1 MPTTSGFGKCVTR
14 AVDAGRVSGAD
25 DLCASAM
32 SPTESAAAGV
42 PDVVLPDDAAA
53 TIASQRAEID
63 RLRRR
68 ISEDRFA
75 QDLRDALTTA
85 SSAGAIGAPVSY
97 SRLLDMIVATAADII
112 DAKAALLC
120 LIDAESEELVFQA
133 ALGGELGETHEV
145 RVPLG
150 SGVAGL
156 VALTGH
162 PMAVSDTAEDDRD
175 ANDIAAAVGFTPK
188 NILCVPLSFQDEVI
202 GVLELLDKV
211 GAETFSVADMEAI
224 GLFANLAAVAVEQSR
239 NHSRVGAMVLE
250 LIRAV
255 DGSADYD
262 RHGLT
267 QRARDFTTD
276 LGEQTGFRYSL
287 ELARLVQEIVHH
299 GDTATDACRGIL
311 NSFVQYLRSRPMSS
325 GELGGARW

>member
-1 MPTTSGFGKCVTR
+1 M
-14 AVDAGRVSGAD
+14 
-25 DLCASAM
+25 SA
-32 SPTESAAAGV
+32 TESAAAGISDAGA
-42 PDVVLPDDAAA
+42 PADAAE
-53 TIASQRAEID
+53 TIARQRAEIE
-63 RLRRR
+63 RLQRR
-68 ISEDRFA
+68 IAEDVFA

-97 SRLLDMIVATAADII
+97 SHLLEMIVATAADII

-133 ALGGELGETHEV
+133 ALGGELGETREV

-156 VALTGH
+156 VAMTGH

-175 ANDIAAAVGFTPK
+175 ANDIASAVGFTPK

-267 QRARDFTTD
+267 QRAHDFTTD

-299 GDTATDACRGIL
+299 GETATEACRGIL
-311 NSFVQYLRSRPMSS
+311 TSFVQYLRSRPMSA
-325 GELGGARW
+325 GELGGAQW

>member
-1 MPTTSGFGKCVTR
+1 MTAPER
-14 AVDAGRVSGAD
+14 PA
-25 DLCASAM
+25 
-32 SPTESAAAGV
+32 P
-42 PDVVLPDDAAA
+42 DAAE
-53 TIASQRAEID
+53 TIASQQAEIE

-68 ISEDRFA
+68 IAEDRFA
-75 QDLRDALTTA
+75 QDLRDALITA

-97 SRLLDMIVATAADII
+97 SRLLEMIVATAADII

-120 LIDAESEELVFQA
+120 LIDADSDELVFQA
-133 ALGGELGETHEV
+133 ALGAEHGRPREV

-150 SGVAGL
+150 TGVAGL

-162 PMAVSDTAEDDRD
+162 PMAVSDTAEDDCD
-175 ANDIAAAVGFTPK
+175 ANDIAAAVGFTPRS
-188 NILCVPLSFQDEVI
+188 ILCVPLSFQDEVI

-211 GAETFSVADMEAI
+211 GADTFSVTDMEAI

-267 QRARDFTTD
+267 QRARDFTAD
-276 LGEQTGFRYSL
+276 LAEQTGFRYSL
-287 ELARLVQEIVHH
+287 ELSRLVQEIVHH
-299 GDTATDACRGIL
+299 GDAATDACRGL
-311 NSFVQYLRSRPMSS
+311 LTSFVGFLRSRPMSS
-325 GELGGARW
+325 SELGGVRW

>member
-1 MPTTSGFGKCVTR
+1 MGLTDSG
-14 AVDAGRVSGAD
+14 
-25 DLCASAM
+25 
-32 SPTESAAAGV
+32 
-42 PDVVLPDDAAA
+42 DAAA
-53 TIASQRAEID
+53 TIERQREEID

-68 ISEDRFA
+68 IAEDRFA
-75 QDLRDALTTA
+75 QDLRDALGTA

-97 SRLLDMIVATAADII
+97 AQLLQMIVATAADII

-120 LIDAESEELVFQA
+120 LIDPETEELVLEA
-133 ALGGELGETHEV
+133 GLGTRDGVTLET

-156 VALTGH
+156 VALTGQ
-162 PMAVSDTAEDDRD
+162 PMAISDTAEDDRD
-175 ANDIAAAVGFTPK
+175 ANDIAEAVGFTPK

-202 GVLELLDKV
+202 GVLELLDKD
-211 GAETFSVADMEAI
+211 GAAAFNVADMEAI

-255 DGSADYD
+255 DGSPDYD

-267 QRARDFTTD
+267 QRAREFTAD
-276 LGEQTGFRYSL
+276 LGRQTGFRYSL

-299 GDTATDACRGIL
+299 GDAATDACRGML
-311 NSFVQYLRSRPMSS
+311 DSFVRFLRSRAMSPS
-325 GELGGARW
+325 ELGDGRW

>member
-1 MPTTSGFGKCVTR
+1 MEGGR
-14 AVDAGRVSGAD
+14 ADGA
-25 DLCASAM
+25 
-32 SPTESAAAGV
+32 EAA
-42 PDVVLPDDAAA
+42 DAAV
-53 TIASQRAEID
+53 TIARQQAEIE
-63 RLRRR
+63 RLQRR
-68 ISEDRFA
+68 ITEDRFA

-97 SRLLDMIVATAADII
+97 SRLLQMIVATAADII

-120 LIDAESEELVFQA
+120 LIDPERDELVFEA
-133 ALGGELGETHEV
+133 ALGSSTNGEAHEV
-145 RVPLG
+145 RIPLG

-162 PMAVSDTAEDDRD
+162 PMAISDTAEDDRD

-202 GVLELLDKV
+202 GVLELLDKA
-211 GAETFSVADMEAI
+211 GAATFSVADMEAI
-224 GLFANLAAVAVEQSR
+224 GLFANLAAVAIEQSR

-255 DGSADYD
+255 DGSPDYD

-267 QRARDFTTD
+267 QRAHEFTTE
-276 LGEQTGFRYSL
+276 LGRQTGFRNSL
-287 ELARLVQEIVHH
+287 ELSRLVQEIVHH
-299 GDTATDACRGIL
+299 GDATTDACKGIL
-311 NSFVQYLRSRPMSS
+311 NSFVQFLRSRPMTA
-325 GELGGARW
+325 GELGGNQW

>member
-1 MPTTSGFGKCVTR
+1 MDMTDSG
-14 AVDAGRVSGAD
+14 
-25 DLCASAM
+25 
-32 SPTESAAAGV
+32 
-42 PDVVLPDDAAA
+42 DAAA
-53 TIASQRAEID
+53 TIARQQDEID

-68 ISEDRFA
+68 IAEDRFA
-75 QDLRDALTTA
+75 QDLRDALGTA

-97 SRLLDMIVATAADII
+97 SRLLTMIVDTAADII

-120 LIDAESEELVFQA
+120 LIDQEAEELVFEA
-133 ALGGELGETHEV
+133 ALGSEDEVTHEV

-162 PMAVSDTAEDDRD
+162 PMAISDTSEDDRD
-175 ANDIAAAVGFTPK
+175 ANDIAEAVGFTPK
-188 NILCVPLSFQDEVI
+188 SILCVPLSFQDEVI
-202 GVLELLDKV
+202 GVLELLDKE

-224 GLFANLAAVAVEQSR
+224 GLFANLAAVAIEQSR

-255 DGSADYD
+255 DGSPDYD
-262 RHGLT
+262 LHGLT
-267 QRARDFTTD
+267 QRARQFTTD
-276 LGEQTGFRYSL
+276 LGRQTGFRYSL

-299 GDTATDACRGIL
+299 GDAATDACRGML
-311 NSFVQYLRSRPMSS
+311 NSFVEYLRSRSMTS
-325 GELGGARW
+325 GELGGV

>member
-1 MPTTSGFGKCVTR
+1 ME
-14 AVDAGRVSGAD
+14 GRHA
-25 DLCASAM
+25 
-32 SPTESAAAGV
+32 
-42 PDVVLPDDAAA
+42 DAAEA
-53 TIASQRAEID
+53 ADAAVTIARQQAEIE
-63 RLRRR
+63 RLQRR
-68 ISEDRFA
+68 ITEDRFA

-97 SRLLDMIVATAADII
+97 SRLLEMIVATAADII

-120 LIDAESEELVFQA
+120 LIDPEHDELVFEA
-133 ALGGELGETHEV
+133 ALGSSDNAEAHEV
-145 RVPLG
+145 RIPLG

-162 PMAVSDTAEDDRD
+162 PMAISDTAEDDRD

-202 GVLELLDKV
+202 GVLELLDKA
-211 GAETFSVADMEAI
+211 GAATFSVADMEAI
-224 GLFANLAAVAVEQSR
+224 GLFANLAAVAIEQSR

-255 DGSADYD
+255 DGAPDYD

-267 QRARDFTTD
+267 QRAHEFTTE
-276 LGEQTGFRYSL
+276 LGRQTGFRNSL
-287 ELARLVQEIVHH
+287 ELSRLVQEIVHD
-299 GDTATDACRGIL
+299 GDAATDACKGIL
-311 NSFVQYLRSRPMSS
+311 NSFVQFLRSRPMTA
-325 GELGGARW
+325 GELGGNQW

>member
-1 MPTTSGFGKCVTR
+1 M
-14 AVDAGRVSGAD
+14 AGGHA
-25 DLCASAM
+25 
-32 SPTESAAAGV
+32 
-42 PDVVLPDDAAA
+42 DAAEA
-53 TIASQRAEID
+53 ADAAVTIARQQAEIE
-63 RLRRR
+63 RLQRR
-68 ISEDRFA
+68 ITEDRFA

-97 SRLLDMIVATAADII
+97 SRLLEMIVATAADII

-120 LIDAESEELVFQA
+120 LIDPEHDELVFEA
-133 ALGGELGETHEV
+133 ALGSSDNAEAHEV
-145 RVPLG
+145 RIPLG

-162 PMAVSDTAEDDRD
+162 PMAISDTTEDDRD

-202 GVLELLDKV
+202 GVLELLDKA
-211 GAETFSVADMEAI
+211 GAATFSVADMEAI
-224 GLFANLAAVAVEQSR
+224 GLFANLAAVAIEQSR

-255 DGSADYD
+255 DGSPDYD

-267 QRARDFTTD
+267 QRAHEFTTD
-276 LGEQTGFRYSL
+276 LGRQTGFRNSL
-287 ELARLVQEIVHH
+287 ELSRLVQEIVHD
-299 GDTATDACRGIL
+299 GDATTDACKGIL
-311 NSFVQYLRSRPMSS
+311 NSFVQFLRSRPMTA
-325 GELGGARW
+325 GELGGNQW